1 MTYLQFPP
9 SCDEF
14 NPCSIL
20 RAKAASSARRW
31 PAGTRENAVRAG
43 IQHLLLMH
51 LPPLNHFLHPDLED
65 ESSLLRSYM
74 IMARLTWLFPVS
86 RQIPAGYF
94 RDAQEERGS
103 IGSQETI

>member
-1 MTYLQFPP
+1 MVYFPFPP
-9 SCDEF
+9 SCNGF

-20 RAKAASSARRW
+20 RAKAASSAR
-31 PAGTRENAVRAG
+31 GENAVRAG
-43 IQHLLLMH
+43 IQRLLLLH
-51 LPPLNHFLHPDLED
+51 FPSLNHFLHPDLEN

-86 RQIPAGYF
+86 REIPAGYV

-103 IGSQETI
+103 INSRETI